1 MRNTAPRSPVHGAV
15 VADYNLEL
23 ETDFIEWEEVPSLA
37 ETLNLRLINPEVGQK
52 RQPLVPSVLGGWE
65 PTMPADLDDSPP
77 SMFQEAF
84 QGLSIREITEP
95 DLFQHFFG
103 EPRVKG

>member
-1 MRNTAPRSPVHGAV
+1 MRNSAPRSPVHGAV

-37 ETLNLRLINPEVGQK
+37 DTLNLRLINPEVGQK
-52 RQPLVPSVLGGWE
+52 RRPIVPSVLGGWE

-77 SMFQEAF
+77 SMFHEAF